1 MSTPGAWNLHFNFG
15 CSGAYATASLTFNAN
30 NTFSDN
36 FGGSGK
42 WAQTNGNILWRYDQA
57 PNTIYAGSIN
67 GGAILGAMSNFGS
80 GGSGCFFAD
89 KSGGAALLE
98 GKAAA
103 EHKLD
108 PNGNAKK

>member
-1 MSTPGAWNLHFNFG
+1 MSTPGKWNLHFNFG
-15 CSGAYATASLTFNAN
+15 CSGAYFPATLTFNAN
-30 NTFSDN
+30 NTFTDN
-36 FGGSGK
+36 FNQSGK

-80 GGSGCFFAD
+80 GGCFYAD

-98 GKAAA
+98 GVKAA
-103 EHKLD
+103 EQNVG
-108 PNGNAKK
+108 PNYNPVK